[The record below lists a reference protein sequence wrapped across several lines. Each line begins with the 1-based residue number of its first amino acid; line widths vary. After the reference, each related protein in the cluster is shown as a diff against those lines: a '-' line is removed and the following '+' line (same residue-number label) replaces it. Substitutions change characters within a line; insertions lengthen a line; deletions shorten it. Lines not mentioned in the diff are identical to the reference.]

1 MAEPNIVLTLRRKR
15 DELESLIV
23 AYEQTLAAT
32 RCDLTHVNATLAM
45 FEATGEVH
53 HSAPMGIGRIFKY
66 REITK
71 LCMAAL
77 ETAAGP
83 LDTRELAIAVIRAKG
98 LDERDALLRKA
109 IATHVI
115 HAVKAQEK
123 RLRVAK
129 AGKRNGVCVWRL
141 NINGDSAPPFH

>member
-15 DELESLIV
+15 DELESLIIS
-23 AYEQTLAAT
+23 YEQTLAAT
-32 RCDLTHVNATLAM
+32 RCDLTHVNATLAI
-45 FEATGEVH
+45 FEASGEMH
-53 HSAPMGIGRIFKY
+53 QAASMGIQRIFRY

-77 ETAAGP
+77 ESAGAP

-109 IATHVI
+109 VASHVI
-115 HAVKAQEK
+115 HAVKGQEK
-123 RLRVAK
+123 RRRIAK
-129 AGKRNGVCVWRL
+129 AGKRNGVCVWRIL
-141 NINGDSAPPFH
+141 